1 MSGDGESSL
10 VCEGAGYDEVF
21 LSGHGPEEGLS
32 WSLER
37 EMSAHSP
44 IEEVE
49 DNNGEEVEERE
60 VDEEYDESEGEKR

>member
-10 VCEGAGYDEVF
+10 VHEGAGYDEVF

-37 EMSAHSP
+37 EMSAPFS
-44 IEEVE
+44 
-49 DNNGEEVEERE
+49 D
-60 VDEEYDESEGEKR
+60 